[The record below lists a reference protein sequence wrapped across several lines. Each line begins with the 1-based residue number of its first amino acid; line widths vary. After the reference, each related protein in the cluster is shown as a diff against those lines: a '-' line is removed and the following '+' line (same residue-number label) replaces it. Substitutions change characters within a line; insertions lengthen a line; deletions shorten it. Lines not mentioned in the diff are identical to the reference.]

1 MRWSLTALLLLTAMV
16 MGGCVGGEPEPLPP
30 SEKQAAAPTAQV
42 APAATPAPAPVA
54 AAPAASSP
62 AAPADNKWA
71 MPSTPAPEK
80 PAAAEVEREKAQQG
94 VGKRG
99 RGYGM
104 GLVATPIATY
114 FSVQERMAF
123 NKVIQ
128 AMQLYV
134 AENNRPPKTQ
144 EEFMEKII
152 KAGMIS
158 LPDLRDGAKYVYL
171 PEKVNLPDDTGL
183 WVEEPKE

>member
-1 MRWSLTALLLLTAMV
+1 MRRNLTALVLLTAIA

-30 SEKQAAAPTAQV
+30 GEQKAATPV
-42 APAATPAPAPVA
+42 APAAPATPAPAPVA
-54 AAPAASSP
+54 AAPAAPAPVSP
-62 AAPADNKWA
+62 AAD
-71 MPSTPAPEK
+71 K
-80 PAAAEVEREKAQQG
+80 PAEAAAPASKTPKAADVDREKAQQG

-104 GLVATPIATY
+104 GFVATPIATY
-114 FSVQERMAF
+114 FSIKERMAF
-123 NKVIQ
+123 NQVTHD
-128 AMQLYV
+128 MQLFI

-152 KAGMIS
+152 KAGQIS
-158 LPDLRDGAKYVYL
+158 LPDLREGAKYVYL

>member
-1 MRWSLTALLLLTAMV
+1 MRRNLTALLLPVAIAMI
-16 MGGCVGGEPEPLPP
+16 GCVGSEPEPLPP
-30 SEKQAAAPTAQV
+30 SEQQAAAPA
-42 APAATPAPAPVA
+42 APAATPAP
-54 AAPAASSP
+54 SP
-62 AAPADNKWA
+62 AAPAPAATAPVAPAADKWA

-80 PAAAEVEREKAQQG
+80 PAAVEVEREKAKQG

-114 FSVQERMAF
+114 FSIRERMAF
-123 NKVIQ
+123 NLVTQ

-134 AENNRPPKTQ
+134 AEHNGPPKTQ
-144 EEFMEKII
+144 DEFMEKII
-152 KAGMIS
+152 KANQIK